1 MKGGREG
8 ENEGGGGREGGKEG
22 GGREGR
28 EGSRRPHKNFQ
39 SGCWSH
45 LMRVPADEMAPVAFL
60 EPSDKVDTVF

>member
-1 MKGGREG
+1 MRGEGGGREERREGGREG
-8 ENEGGGGREGGKEG
+8 REG